1 MGVTAPNW
9 LMIIGYT
16 YCGIGVALI
25 AGAIGAAMIVSGA
38 GDGARSRQGASQACL
53 AAFGAA
59 LVTAGYLL
67 QASASTTTLALSGHV
82 ALLLLGLMS
91 AMILFGL
98 ARIAYIGNSGEA
110 DAEPDFAAATEST
123 YPAPA
128 TVAEKLA
135 APVKLVSSN

>member
-53 AAFGAA
+53 AAFGAV

-67 QASASTTTLALSGHV
+67 QAGASTTTLALSGHV
-82 ALLLLGLMS
+82 ALLLLGLMG
-91 AMILFGL
+91 AMILFGI
-98 ARIAYIGNSGEA
+98 ARIAYIGNSGDV
-110 DAEPDFAAATEST
+110 DAQSDIATAH
-123 YPAPA
+123 APA
-128 TVAEKLA
+128 YSAPASVTEKLA